1 MRYKEIAKLRET
13 KQPNPYPH
21 KFNVTHAVPKF
32 VEEWGKEG
40 KLEKGETAQLNEPVS
55 VFLTHAAAPLTA
67 DRFPS
72 LVESTLS
79 ANPLPS

>member
-1 MRYKEIAKLRET
+1 MRYKEIAKLRKT

-40 KLEKGETAQLNEPVS
+40 KLEKGQTAQLDKPVS
-55 VFLTHAAAPLTA
+55 VSSTHAAAPLTA
-67 DRFPS
+67 DRFAS
-72 LVESTLS
+72 RVESTLS
-79 ANPLPS
+79 ENPLPS

>member
-21 KFNVTHAVPKF
+21 KFNVTHAVPRF

-40 KLEKGETAQLNEPVS
+40 KLEKGETAQLDNPVS
-55 VFLTHAAAPLTA
+55 ISATYSAVLLTT
-67 DRFPS
+67 DRSPS
-72 LVESTLS
+72 LVEFTLS
-79 ANPLPS
+79 ENLHPS

>member
-40 KLEKGETAQLNEPVS
+40 KLEKGQTAQLDKPVS
-55 VFLTHAAAPLTA
+55 VSSTHAAAPLTA

-72 LVESTLS
+72 PVESTLS
-79 ANPLPS
+79 ENPLPS